1 MRQSESAVLDILLD
15 EHFMSFFTAL
25 VFLLLKFWKGS
36 KCIFFVSNGILCFYL
51 APSLLF
57 ILSSFNLFILG
68 IVHSCFRSNSYYFF
82 VNSCDEQVAC
92 QMILDKKGL
101 KGYQVIHISP
111 WNSFWWCYVVV
122 LGLGWDKEALP
133 MYPVCH
139 GGTSYP
145 TCSKPALGQL
155 GVRIQGQIW
164 GRWSKWPSVYLNVL
178 QYSVT
183 NIW

>member
-1 MRQSESAVLDILLD
+1 M
-15 EHFMSFFTAL
+15 
-25 VFLLLKFWKGS
+25 
-36 KCIFFVSNGILCFYL
+36 
-51 APSLLF
+51 SLLF
-57 ILSSFNLFILG
+57 VVGCSWGNQNQLCWISYSTNILWVSSPLWCSCSWSFGREVSVYFSFLMASCVSIWLHPFFSFFLLFNLFILG

-139 GGTSYP
+139 GGTFFFFD
-145 TCSKPALGQL
+145 K
-155 GVRIQGQIW
+155 
-164 GRWSKWPSVYLNVL
+164 
-178 QYSVT
+178 
-183 NIW
+183 